1 MKNRIEYYLNLVY
14 YLFYLIGVQSYSIL
28 KKIDIE
34 RILSNKNKLS
44 KWGPKPKDEVLQ
56 AVDDVI
62 ENRDNGVS
70 ISYTWVY
77 FFILVISVF
86 LFIILV
92 IEDFLYGEIFGY
104 ASLELFVPPIIAT
117 IISYLFVL
125 KNDKYLI
132 YFEKFE
138 KMPKVKI
145 IRQILY
151 IIISLTLY
159 FGFVYWRL
167 HY

>member
-14 YLFYLIGVQSYSIL
+14 YLFYLIGVKSYSIL

-34 RILSNKNKLS
+34 RILSNKNNFS
-44 KWGPKPKDEVLQ
+44 KWEPKAKDEVLQ